1 MTSCNIL
8 LSFIGIFIFSSVRS
22 EGTDDID
29 VDDDD
34 IDTDGTVKIMLTKCR
49 RESTFAVCRR
59 PQK

>member
-49 RESTFAVCRR
+49 R
-59 PQK
+59 